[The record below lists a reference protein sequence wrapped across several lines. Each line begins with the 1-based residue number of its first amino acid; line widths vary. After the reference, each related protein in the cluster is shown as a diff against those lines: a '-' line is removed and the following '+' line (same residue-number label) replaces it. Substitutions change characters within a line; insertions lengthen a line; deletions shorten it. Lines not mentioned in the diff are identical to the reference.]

1 LKFHGSSGINEII
14 NTMEY
19 AVYHYDIQ
27 NIVLDNL
34 QFMIGMQ
41 ARNTNKFDFQDEII
55 HRLRKFTSDK
65 NVHVT
70 LVIHPRKSDES
81 LKISSIFG
89 SAKASQ
95 EADNVYILQ
104 GYKGLRIVDV
114 AKNRFDGTTG
124 KTVLSFDQSNCRFF
138 ELTEKEFSDFSK
150 NDKKIETIIEERIK
164 AFGTI
169 EKDSSLLYAS
179 DIASYN
185 AESND
190 KNDTPKVTVT
200 EEKVD
205 EINSVNLETQAQ
217 TEENIK
223 EERFVGDTIS
233 KEIISENNIIPLT
246 NESTQD
252 NDSLVVQI
260 TSALDLIENIT
271 KKEDVIDRIISEV
284 NNTEEQQE
292 IKLETKEE
300 VIDSKENFNEKSEKN
315 NKNEETSQITAR
327 VEENMKEVLE
337 ELKLHES
344 SKEESELFNEKPLE
358 NKNLDNNEENNKETP
373 EENFSQILEMSRSI
387 LPETKEIA
395 TLHTNDSKD
404 KSQQLSY
411 IYRINK
417 KENFSQRYNNNYNN
431 QHNDKQNNQYNS
443 ANFKSNN
450 KQTKN
455 RYNTDDFF

>member
-1 LKFHGSSGINEII
+1 
-14 NTMEY
+14 ME
-19 AVYHYDIQ
+19 Q
-27 NIVLDNL
+27 
-34 QFMIGMQ
+34 
-41 ARNTNKFDFQDEII
+41 
-55 HRLRKFTSDK
+55 
-65 NVHVT
+65 
-70 LVIHPRKSDES
+70 
-81 LKISSIFG
+81 
-89 SAKASQ
+89 Q
-95 EADNVYILQ
+95 EKLY
-104 GYKGLRIVDV
+104 
-114 AKNRFDGTTG
+114 
-124 KTVLSFDQSNCRFF
+124 CR
-138 ELTEKEFSDFSK
+138 K